1 MGNSTLN
8 APAKFA
14 MNCAIVYS
22 THRYCNPISL
32 LTESWMHRNQSKL
45 VYVSQ
50 MMKKYEKVHCPH
62 KVYSANLRLMFLIVH
77 GQSLIARQKSNLCL
91 CCWWFP
97 VYSSPQ
103 QKSRTIETL
112 PIQSLQKPNWHRRLN
127 PSRSQAPSG
136 QLEWSVAKSPQ
147 AVRFKKKLPQLP
159 RREVFTEEISSKYP
173 DIFWLL
179 DAFQKSRKNNT
190 WELLGFVMKHC

>member
-8 APAKFA
+8 ASTKFA

-22 THRYCNPISL
+22 TQRYCDPISL

-50 MMKKYEKVHCPH
+50 MMKKYEKLHCPH

-97 VYSSPQ
+97 VYSSPN
-103 QKSRTIETL
+103 QKKLKDYRNSTHSSR
-112 PIQSLQKPNWHRRLN
+112 SKN
-127 PSRSQAPSG
+127 PTGTSKSQAPSG

-173 DIFWLL
+173 VIFWLL
-179 DAFQKSRKNNT
+179 DA
-190 WELLGFVMKHC
+190 